1 VKNRDLFFRLSYRSY
16 QHYSLYQGNRKHI
29 SHQKKI
35 GNCGLS
41 SQVLRL
47 VILHTVPTSFGSMMP
62 FPITVVKE
70 KNAFSYLA
78 NGPFCMVAL
87 DPETGIAVQ
96 ANEMFESI
104 VGQTFKISGMR
115 FIDLATEGEDH
126 RNSLE
131 GAIEAVKSG
140 MTRSKAR
147 NIEMLTLAGVGLPI
161 KKHFD
166 WTVGRSSDGSLLLFG
181 DPCTEQ
187 DMEQR
192 AKDSELV
199 DFFQNAPIALHW
211 LSGQGIVLW
220 ANQRELDVLGYT
232 AEEYIGQPIMKFC
245 PDEEELVL
253 EIFKQLGSGNSIR
266 DVPVRFR
273 AKDGHVVDLL
283 IDSNVKYDVEGK
295 FEHTRCFIRDDT
307 KRKITEARAHLLLE
321 ETKRSLKMLDNF
333 MSRSLHHMRTP
344 LHVLQNTLEIVTSN
358 LSALAASPWDAK
370 TATEISNESIT
381 LMQQA
386 GIHID
391 NAVVMID
398 DISDL
403 ARLDQGGI
411 FKLNK
416 ELVLLKG
423 LGNQV
428 LDIVC
433 PQGKMS
439 DVEVAFEL
447 IGGGPGFLC
456 TDAAVLKKVL
466 RHLLDNAMHVT
477 EHGNITLQI
486 LEQDVR
492 CVFTIID
499 SGPGITT
506 YEPPLGVHTNLPP
519 IFQRYHQEMIPEET
533 QDFDEATT
541 LRDKIERGINSHRHN
556 GMGIGLSLSYHL
568 VQALGGDLRYTSEPG
583 LTKFWFSIPRDRS
596 EQFASDRIVHR
607 DSSKRMH
614 HESEGSA
621 PVKIARVIPATD
633 VIPEPTVSK
642 ADIVCKGVCSMDPPS
657 ILVVEDVTTCAKLLC
672 MSLRRANCATT
683 WVENGQ
689 LAIDILKS
697 SAPGMFNL
705 ILMDLRMPVMDGL
718 TATKIIKEELKITIP
733 IVALT
738 GDAGEETKTQCM
750 EIGFDEYCNKP
761 MRRAELLGIIKKY
774 TGYNTGM

>member
-718 TATKIIKEELKITIP
+718 TATKIIKDELKINIP

-774 TGYNTGM
+774 TGYNTGI

>member
-1 VKNRDLFFRLSYRSY
+1 VKNRDLFFRFSYRSY

-47 VILHTVPTSFGSMMP
+47 VILHTVPISFGSMMP

-87 DPETGIAVQ
+87 HPETGIAVQ

-633 VIPEPTVSK
+633 VIPEPTVSN

-761 MRRAELLGIIKKY
+761 LRRAELLGIIKKY
-774 TGYNTGM
+774 TGYNTGI

>member
-1 VKNRDLFFRLSYRSY
+1 
-16 QHYSLYQGNRKHI
+16 
-29 SHQKKI
+29 
-35 GNCGLS
+35 
-41 SQVLRL
+41 
-47 VILHTVPTSFGSMMP
+47 
-62 FPITVVKE
+62 
-70 KNAFSYLA
+70 
-78 NGPFCMVAL
+78 MVAL

-718 TATKIIKEELKITIP
+718 TATKIIKDELKINIP

>member
-1 VKNRDLFFRLSYRSY
+1 
-16 QHYSLYQGNRKHI
+16 
-29 SHQKKI
+29 
-35 GNCGLS
+35 
-41 SQVLRL
+41 
-47 VILHTVPTSFGSMMP
+47 MP

-87 DPETGIAVQ
+87 HPETGIAVQ

-718 TATKIIKEELKITIP
+718 TATKIIKDELKINIP